1 MKNLLHTPEGVR
13 DIYDRECARKNI
25 VEQRILRQ
33 MQLFGYSAIETPMFE
48 FFDIFAKER
57 GSVSDREMYKFFD
70 RYNNTVVLRPDM
82 TPAIA
87 RCVTKFYGEE
97 TMPQRLCYLG
107 HTFTNSASYK
117 GRLYEVTQSGAELI
131 GDDSAQADAEMIAMV
146 IQSLRSAGLKEF
158 QVELGEVEFFRGLLE
173 ESGISEEEGDELRE
187 LIENKNYFGVEDY
200 ISNVLKKAD
209 FKDVF
214 LKLPELFGS
223 VDNIRQAKE
232 MTKNQRAQS
241 AIDRLE
247 KVHQILKEYGLTEY
261 ISYDLGMLSKF
272 SYYTGIIF
280 KAYSY
285 GIGDYMVSGGRY
297 DKLLVQF
304 GRDISAIGFAITID
318 RLMSALSSQK
328 VEFDTSAADV
338 LVVYEEQRTGEA
350 VQVLTR
356 YRRIGKR
363 AMGMPMEGEKE
374 RKEYIAY
381 AKEKGMTQLIFMKET
396 SILKT
401 DINTGK
407 DLEKNLEEILGEI
420 L

>member
-57 GSVSDREMYKFFD
+57 GSVSNREMYKFFD

-173 ESGISEEEGDELRE
+173 EAGISEEEGDELRE

-363 AMGMPMEGEKE
+363 AMGMPMEREKE

>member
-173 ESGISEEEGDELRE
+173 EAGISEEEGDELRE

-241 AIDRLE
+241 VIDRLE

-328 VEFDTSAADV
+328 VEFDTSVADV

>member
-131 GDDSAQADAEMIAMV
+131 GDDSPQADAEMIAMV

-173 ESGISEEEGDELRE
+173 EAGISEEEGDELRE

-223 VDNIRQAKE
+223 VDNIRQARE

-363 AMGMPMEGEKE
+363 AMGMPMQGEKE

>member
-173 ESGISEEEGDELRE
+173 EAGISEEEGDELRE

-363 AMGMPMEGEKE
+363 VMGMPMEGEKE

>member
-173 ESGISEEEGDELRE
+173 EAGISEEEGDELRE

-247 KVHQILKEYGLTEY
+247 KVHQILKEYGLTEE

>member
-131 GDDSAQADAEMIAMV
+131 GDDSPQADAEMIAMV

-173 ESGISEEEGDELRE
+173 EAGISEEEGDELRE

-223 VDNIRQAKE
+223 VDNIRQARE